1 MLKKFLAVALA
12 LAAASAFAAI
22 DVNKATAA
30 ELDGINGVGPGLSN
44 RILEERRK
52 AGNFKDW
59 ADLIGRVS
67 GIQESRA
74 ATLSAEGLT
83 VNGVA
88 FKPAKPAAQTAQAA
102 VPAASAASA
111 AAASGKQAK
120 AGKPARK
127 KQAPKKTARP
137 TDTEAGTAT
146 KADRN

>member
-1 MLKKFLAVALA
+1 MLKKILALALA
-12 LAAASAFAAI
+12 LAAASAFAGI

-52 AGNFKDW
+52 AGNFRDW

-88 FKPAKPAAQTAQAA
+88 FKPAKPVAEPAQAA
-102 VPAASAASA
+102 APTASAASA
-111 AAASGKQAK
+111 AGTGKAAK
-120 AGKPARK
+120 AQPKAK
-127 KQAPKKTARP
+127 KRSKKAER
-137 TDTEAGTAT
+137 AGTASGET
-146 KADRN
+146 ALKADRN